1 MARIQ
6 GTKFTIDN
14 VLITLRLMEDQTV
27 KRLLLPEDKKDNIWH
42 GRENVMLLTLIEGIA
57 CILKSSQFI
66 QPCF

>member
-27 KRLLLPEDKKDNIWH
+27 IRLLLQEDKKDNMWH
-42 GRENVMLLTLIEGIA
+42 GREN
-57 CILKSSQFI
+57 C
-66 QPCF
+66 